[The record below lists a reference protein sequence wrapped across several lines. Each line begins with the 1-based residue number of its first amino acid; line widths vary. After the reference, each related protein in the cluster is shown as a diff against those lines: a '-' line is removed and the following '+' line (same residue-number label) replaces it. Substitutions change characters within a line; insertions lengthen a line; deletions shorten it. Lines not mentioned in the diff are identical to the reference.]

1 MYAFMLICLKLT
13 SKKDTQFF
21 LSVIL
26 IKPLLVFQR
35 IQVPFYCLWKNLPKH
50 KNMCC
55 LYSFRISNGK
65 FHTPFRNS
73 SNPLHSGFIHETQ
86 SLHYIFFFFLLHR
99 GKRSVNLPSAL
110 RLSGH
115 KDCSLNYVN
124 SSVQTRMMP

>member
-1 MYAFMLICLKLT
+1 MYTFMLICLKLT

-26 IKPLLVFQR
+26 MKPLLVFQR
-35 IQVPFYCLWKNLPKH
+35 IQVPFYCLWKNLSKH

-73 SNPLHSGFIHETQ
+73 SNPLHSETQ

-99 GKRSVNLPSAL
+99 GKRSVNLPSVL